1 LAQVRLAT
9 HIWQRASSGRAAT
22 QIKGA
27 EMETVIAFVLGG
39 LIGIAVL
46 ILVIGIAIKV
56 LLDDTE
62 VK

>member
-1 LAQVRLAT
+1 
-9 HIWQRASSGRAAT
+9 
-22 QIKGA
+22 
-27 EMETVIAFVLGG
+27 METVIAFVLGG

-46 ILVIGIAIKV
+46 ILVIGIAIKI

>member
-1 LAQVRLAT
+1 
-9 HIWQRASSGRAAT
+9 
-22 QIKGA
+22 
-27 EMETVIAFVLGG
+27 METIITFVLGG

-46 ILVIGIAIKV
+46 ILVAGIVIKF

>member
-1 LAQVRLAT
+1 
-9 HIWQRASSGRAAT
+9 
-22 QIKGA
+22 
-27 EMETVIAFVLGG
+27 METVIAFVLGG
-39 LIGIAVL
+39 LIGIVVL

>member
-1 LAQVRLAT
+1 
-9 HIWQRASSGRAAT
+9 
-22 QIKGA
+22 
-27 EMETVIAFVLGG
+27 MIAFVLGG

>member
-1 LAQVRLAT
+1 
-9 HIWQRASSGRAAT
+9 
-22 QIKGA
+22 
-27 EMETVIAFVLGG
+27 METVITFVLGG

-46 ILVIGIAIKV
+46 ILVISIAIKL

>member
-1 LAQVRLAT
+1 
-9 HIWQRASSGRAAT
+9 
-22 QIKGA
+22 
-27 EMETVIAFVLGG
+27 METIIAFVLGG
-39 LIGIAVL
+39 LIGIVVL

>member
-1 LAQVRLAT
+1 
-9 HIWQRASSGRAAT
+9 
-22 QIKGA
+22 
-27 EMETVIAFVLGG
+27 METVITFVLGG
-39 LIGIAVL
+39 LIGIVVL

>member
-1 LAQVRLAT
+1 MAT
-9 HIWQRASSGRAAT
+9 NLWQRASSGRAT
-22 QIKGA
+22 HQIKGT

-56 LLDDTE
+56 LLDDSE

>member
-1 LAQVRLAT
+1 
-9 HIWQRASSGRAAT
+9 
-22 QIKGA
+22 
-27 EMETVIAFVLGG
+27 METVITFVLGG

>member
-1 LAQVRLAT
+1 
-9 HIWQRASSGRAAT
+9 
-22 QIKGA
+22 
-27 EMETVIAFVLGG
+27 METIISFVLGG
-39 LIGIAVL
+39 LIGIVVL